1 MQNAA
6 IIYMSR
12 EQDAPLLYH
21 SLRLLVRN
29 FLSKYNYPVIIFHD
43 DLQRV
48 TVSNIMVALSKEFGF
63 TPNIRFEILKFTH
76 PEGVSTDPSMYDPP
90 LSRFWMGYR
99 HMCRFFC
106 GQVFNH
112 PALKQY
118 DWYLRLDSDSYLL
131 TDIKYDV
138 FEYMAQNN
146 KKYAYVGEYR
156 KDNPIVTVGLWETT
170 KAFMKE
176 KGITPKSMEG
186 KLTNGE
192 WAEDIFYTNFEIVNL
207 PFFRG
212 EEYTSYF
219 QALEETKQIYYNR
232 WGDAPVRWLAVHML
246 LSDEEIWCVKD
257 IAYLHKDWLRNYG
270 KIDGE
275 LFNSIP
281 DFLKKWIA
289 MADKDAK

>member
-1 MQNAA
+1 
-6 IIYMSR
+6 
-12 EQDAPLLYH
+12 
-21 SLRLLVRN
+21 
-29 FLSKYNYPVIIFHD
+29 
-43 DLQRV
+43 
-48 TVSNIMVALSKEFGF
+48 
-63 TPNIRFEILKFTH
+63 
-76 PEGVSTDPSMYDPP
+76 
-90 LSRFWMGYR
+90 
-99 HMCRFFC
+99 MCRFFC

-219 QALEETKQIYYNR
+219 QALDETKQIYYNR

-270 KIDGE
+270 NPIVTGKQIGR
-275 LFNSIP
+275 
-281 DFLKKWIA
+281 A
-289 MADKDAK
+289 HV

>member
-1 MQNAA
+1 
-6 IIYMSR
+6 
-12 EQDAPLLYH
+12 
-21 SLRLLVRN
+21 
-29 FLSKYNYPVIIFHD
+29 
-43 DLQRV
+43 
-48 TVSNIMVALSKEFGF
+48 
-63 TPNIRFEILKFTH
+63 
-76 PEGVSTDPSMYDPP
+76 
-90 LSRFWMGYR
+90 
-99 HMCRFFC
+99 
-106 GQVFNH
+106 
-112 PALKQY
+112 
-118 DWYLRLDSDSYLL
+118 
-131 TDIKYDV
+131 
-138 FEYMAQNN
+138 
-146 KKYAYVGEYR
+146 
-156 KDNPIVTVGLWETT
+156 
-170 KAFMKE
+170 MKE